1 MVTNKMKQ
9 QKFTITG
16 MSCAG
21 CAANVEKTVL
31 ALDGIKSAAVNLML
45 GKLSAEYDSQKL
57 SPEKIAE
64 SVQKLGFG
72 VTVDEEEKQATIHEE
87 QSEET
92 GILLKRLKQSAV
104 FSILLMLVSMLPQ
117 SVLPISTIANG
128 FIQLLLLIPILFIN
142 RAYLTKGIKSLIKG
156 SPDMNSLIM
165 LGSAASLFYGLSVLL
180 KNIFGDPAL
189 PKQTAYF
196 FDSAGM
202 ILVIVTLGKY
212 IEGRSKASAT
222 SAIEKLIKLAPDT
235 AIIEIDGEEK
245 EIAASALK
253 PGDIIIVKAGSAVP
267 IDGIVYEGNAS
278 MDQSAITGESI
289 PVFKQKGDQ
298 IFSATTNVNGYI
310 KVQAVNVGKDT
321 ALAKII
327 DLVENASYTKA
338 PIGRLAD
345 KISGIFVPI
354 VLLLALIT
362 FTTWLLKSAP
372 FDIALMRAVAVLL
385 VSCPC
390 AMGLATPVAT
400 MYGTSKAAFSGILI
414 KSAQDLESLAHA
426 ETVILDKTGT
436 ITEGKPA
443 VTDIIVADNTYNQ
456 DSFLALA
463 ASLEKLSGH
472 PLASAVLNEAEKRS
486 LKLEEAEDLKLWAGQ
501 GISGKIIGSEIIA
514 GNKSYMDNSSVE
526 LGEYAQTA
534 EKLAKEGKTPLFFA
548 KENKLCG
555 IIAVADPIKENSIKA
570 VEMMKEMGLETI
582 MLTGDSKITAEAI
595 GKQVKTD
602 KIIAEILPEGKEAEV
617 RKHMKSG
624 KTTVVI
630 GDGINDAP
638 ALTAADVGIAVG
650 AGSDI
655 AIDSADIVLVKSD
668 LGDAVT
674 AIKIGKAV
682 IKTIKQNL
690 AWAFSYNF
698 IMLPVAAGV
707 FSSFGIELNP
717 MLASALMAM
726 SSITVVFNSARLKN
740 SH

>member
-1 MVTNKMKQ
+1 MKQ

-57 SPEKIAE
+57 SAEKIAE

-72 VTVDEEEKQATIHEE
+72 VTVDEEEKQATIREE

-104 FSILLMLVSMLPQ
+104 FSILLMLVSMLPE
-117 SVLPISTIANG
+117 SILPISTIANG

-142 RAYLTKGIKSLIKG
+142 RAYLTKGFKSLIKG

-362 FTTWLLKSAP
+362 FTTWLLKSVP